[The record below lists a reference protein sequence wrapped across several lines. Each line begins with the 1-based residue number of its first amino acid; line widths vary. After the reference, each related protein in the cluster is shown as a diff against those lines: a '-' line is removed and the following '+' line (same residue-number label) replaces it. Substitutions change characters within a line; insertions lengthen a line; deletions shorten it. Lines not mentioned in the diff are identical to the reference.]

1 MDGEGL
7 GAVDMG
13 LAVEVNLGEA
23 MKWEMVDDRGPR
35 RPSLAVEMSGSCSSI
50 DCPAIAIKLFRLSRA
65 AVPRY
70 TQDYRVGGSNNLAL
84 QTVTAGS
91 PFHNLHDVESLLWSN
106 GLCLLDGCPLAQPMT
121 LETPRDIWLAGH
133 GCFIAFLD
141 PKSHQRRF

>member
-1 MDGEGL
+1 
-7 GAVDMG
+7 
-13 LAVEVNLGEA
+13 

-35 RPSLAVEMSGSCSSI
+35 RPSLAVEMAVLVRPSTVLRSRSNFSASAVLQFPDI
-50 DCPAIAIKLFRLSRA
+50 LKTTVRPTARSVRESRLESE
-65 AVPRY
+65 AV
-70 TQDYRVGGSNNLAL
+70 TILLL